1 MSKDLMRYD
10 HMAQEALRGV
20 VRQALEVVL
29 SEGLPGEHH
38 FFIAFSTTAPGVD
51 VSDALKERYPE
62 EMTIVLQH
70 QFWDLEVH
78 DDHFE
83 VSLTFSKVL
92 ERLVVPYKAV
102 KGFFDPSVQFGLQFQ
117 EPDSDNLGN
126 ALPAPESPK
135 ALPGDTSAEP
145 PAEGGSNDSADV
157 VNLDAFRKK

>member
-10 HMAQEALRGV
+10 LMAQEALRGV

-38 FFIAFSTTAPGVD
+38 FFIAFSTTAPGVE

-62 EMTIVLQH
+62 DMTIVIQH

-78 DDHFE
+78 EDHFQI
-83 VSLTFSKVL
+83 SLTFSKVL

-126 ALPAPESPK
+126 ALPAPETPK
-135 ALPGDTSAEP
+135 ALPAGTTAEP

-157 VNLDAFRKK
+157 VSLDAFRKK

>member
-10 HMAQEALRGV
+10 QMAQEALRGV

-29 SEGLPGEHH
+29 KEGLPGEHH
-38 FFIAFSTTAPGVD
+38 FFIAFSTTAPGVE

-78 DDHFE
+78 EDHFQ

-117 EPDSDNLGN
+117 EPDSDHLGN
-126 ALPAPESPK
+126 ALPAPEPQKS
-135 ALPGDTSAEP
+135 LPGSTSAEP
-145 PAEGGSNDSADV
+145 PKDGGSNDSADV
-157 VNLDAFRKK
+157 VSLDAFRKK